1 MYKRHLFRLGVGA
14 VAEVKMSEQGWR
26 DFLTAQNDSDWAVPP
41 ERRREEQHERLRVIG
56 DEDARRRAIESEAR
70 LDDEGAV
77 DAERQR

>member
-41 ERRREEQHERLRVIG
+41 PERRRPV
-56 DEDARRRAIESEAR
+56 
-70 LDDEGAV
+70 
-77 DAERQR
+77 